1 MKKIEV
7 DFKLLVS
14 DGSMTSFITEG
25 LYEEF
30 DDYIEISFTEET
42 QIKANTKVDI
52 YKDKVMIQRM
62 GEINMEMEYI
72 MGMDTTLHLT
82 TDFNYQLSMNNY
94 TKYLEIS
101 ENSLQ
106 IVYQTETD
114 KEQNLTHNL
123 FLKWADIN

>member
-14 DGSMTSFITEG
+14 DGSITDG

-94 TKYLEIS
+94 TKYLEIN

>member
-14 DGSMTSFITEG
+14 DGSMTPLITDG

-94 TKYLEIS
+94 TKYLEIN

>member
-7 DFKLLVS
+7 DFNLLVS
-14 DGSMTSFITEG
+14 DGSMTSFITDG

-94 TKYLEIS
+94 TKYLEIN

>member
-14 DGSMTSFITEG
+14 DGSMTSFITYG

-94 TKYLEIS
+94 TKYLEIN

>member
-14 DGSMTSFITEG
+14 DGSMKSFITDG

-94 TKYLEIS
+94 TKYLEIN

>member
-1 MKKIEV
+1 
-7 DFKLLVS
+7 
-14 DGSMTSFITEG
+14 MTSFITDG

-94 TKYLEIS
+94 TKYLEIN

>member
-14 DGSMTSFITEG
+14 DGSMTSFTTDG

-30 DDYIEISFTEET
+30 DDHIEISFTEET

-106 IVYQTETD
+106 IVYQKIGRASCRERV
-114 KEQNLTHNL
+114 
-123 FLKWADIN
+123 